1 VKLLTIELLT
11 LPRCNAAIMLCSFAG
26 SLMVLLLVYIGIA
39 LGVSFLCSV
48 LEAVLLSVTPSYIA
62 AEERNGS
69 RNGVLW
75 RGYKTDI
82 DRPLAAI
89 LSLNTIAHTVGAAG
103 AGAQA
108 TMLFG
113 EVYFGL
119 ISAVLTL
126 LILVVSEIIPKTLG
140 ASYWRKLAPLCA
152 VTLRFVV
159 WTMYPLVVMAKG
171 ITQLMSRSAHTHS
184 ISREEFVAL
193 AEVAVSEGILDQEES
208 DAVTSLI
215 RFRSLQAKDVMTP
228 RLVIF
233 SLEESQ
239 HVNAVV
245 KTDEEIQF
253 SRIPIYN
260 GDADNITGYIRKDEL
275 MLAMI
280 RKPDAPLS
288 SLRRELLVVPET
300 LATSELMQNLIE
312 SRVQMA
318 LVVNEYGS
326 VMGLVTVEDLV
337 ETMLGM
343 QIVDETDT
351 TEHMQTLA
359 RELWA
364 KRARRLGVFD
374 DEKISA
380 AAGAS
385 TSEALP

>member
-1 VKLLTIELLT
+1 MRQSAIHFYADSAMILLFI
-11 LPRCNAAIMLCSFAG
+11 
-26 SLMVLLLVYIGIA
+26 YIAIA

-62 AEERNGS
+62 AEEERGHRNG
-69 RNGVLW
+69 RLW
-75 RGYKTDI
+75 RRYKTDV

-108 TMLFG
+108 TALFG
-113 EVYFGL
+113 EAYFGL

-126 LILVVSEIIPKTLG
+126 LILFVSEIIPKTLG
-140 ASYWRKLAPLCA
+140 ALFWRQLAPPCA
-152 VTLRFVV
+152 IILRFIM
-159 WTMYPLVVMAKG
+159 WSMTPLVAMAQVV
-171 ITQLMSRSAHTHS
+171 TRLLSRGAGSHS

-208 DAVTSLI
+208 SAVASLI
-215 RFRSLQAKDVMTP
+215 RFRSLQARDVMTP

-233 SLEESQ
+233 SVPESAS
-239 HVNAVV
+239 VKEVV
-245 KTDEEIQF
+245 EGNEAILF
-253 SRIPIYN
+253 SRIPVYA
-260 GDADNITGYIRKDEL
+260 DDPDNITGFIRKDEL
-275 MLAMI
+275 MLAMA
-280 RKPDAPLS
+280 RSPDSPLS
-288 SLRRELLVVPET
+288 SLRRELFVVPESLPT
-300 LATSELMQNLIE
+300 PELLKKLTEMRLQI
-312 SRVQMA
+312 A

-326 VMGLVTVEDLV
+326 VMGLVTMEDLV

-343 QIVDETDT
+343 EIVDETDT
-351 TEHMQTLA
+351 AVDMQALA

-380 AAGAS
+380 A
-385 TSEALP
+385 TSWQAPKTD

>member
-1 VKLLTIELLT
+1 MI
-11 LPRCNAAIMLCSFAG
+11 
-26 SLMVLLLVYIGIA
+26 LLLIYIGIA
-39 LGVSFLCSV
+39 LVVSFLCSV

-62 AEERNGS
+62 AEERRGH
-69 RNGVLW
+69 RNGRLW

-108 TMLFG
+108 TALFG
-113 EVYFGL
+113 EVYFGI

-126 LILVVSEIIPKTLG
+126 LILVISEIIPKTLG
-140 ASYWRKLAPLCA
+140 ALFWRKLAPLCA
-152 VTLRFVV
+152 VILRTVV
-159 WTMYPLVVMAKG
+159 WSMFPLVVMAKG
-171 ITQLMSRSAHTHS
+171 ITQLMARGEAAHS

-193 AEVAVSEGILDQEES
+193 AEVAVSEGILDQEEAN
-208 DAVTSLI
+208 AVTSLI
-215 RFRSLQAKDVMTP
+215 RFRSLQARDVMTP

-233 SLEESQ
+233 SLAEDAR
-239 HVNAVV
+239 VNTVV
-245 KTDEEIQF
+245 NSNSAILF
-253 SRIPIYN
+253 SRIPIYA

-275 MLAMI
+275 MQAMSQS
-280 RKPDAPLS
+280 PDAPLS

-300 LATSELMQNLIE
+300 LPTPDLLQNLIE
-312 SRVQMA
+312 TRVQMA
-318 LVVNEYGS
+318 LVINEYGS
-326 VMGLVTVEDLV
+326 VMGLVTVEDLI

-351 TEHMQTLA
+351 TENMQILA

-374 DEKISA
+374 DEKITA
-380 AAGAS
+380 ATGSNTAAS
-385 TSEALP
+385 GT

>member
-1 VKLLTIELLT
+1 MI
-11 LPRCNAAIMLCSFAG
+11 
-26 SLMVLLLVYIGIA
+26 LLLIYISIA
-39 LGVSFLCSV
+39 LGVSFVCSV

-62 AEERNGS
+62 AEESRGHRNGL
-69 RNGVLW
+69 LW

-108 TMLFG
+108 TSLFG

-119 ISAVLTL
+119 ISAGLTL
-126 LILVVSEIIPKTLG
+126 LILIISEIIPKTLG
-140 ASYWRKLAPLCA
+140 AIYWRKLAPPCA
-152 VTLRFVV
+152 VVLRFV
-159 WTMYPLVVMAKG
+159 TYSMYPLVIMAQG
-171 ITQLMSRSAHTHS
+171 ITQLLSRGASAHS

-208 DAVTSLI
+208 NAVTSLI
-215 RFRSLQAKDVMTP
+215 RFRSLQARDVMTP
-228 RLVIF
+228 RLVVF
-233 SLEESQ
+233 SLPEDASVASVME
-239 HVNAVV
+239 NNEA
-245 KTDEEIQF
+245 ILF
-253 SRIPIYN
+253 SRIPIYA

-275 MLAMI
+275 MLALA
-280 RKPDAPLS
+280 RSPEASLS
-288 SLRRELLVVPET
+288 SLRRDLFVVPET
-300 LATSELMQNLIE
+300 LPTPELLQKLIE
-312 SRVQMA
+312 MRVQMA

-326 VMGLVTVEDLV
+326 VMGLVTVEDLI

-351 TEHMQTLA
+351 TVNMQTLA

-380 AAGAS
+380 AAGS
-385 TSEALP
+385 NTP

>member
-1 VKLLTIELLT
+1 MTLLAS
-11 LPRCNAAIMLCSFAG
+11 NAAIKFFQHSGISMI
-26 SLMVLLLVYIGIA
+26 LLLVYIGIA
-39 LGVSFLCSV
+39 LSVSFLCSV

-62 AEERNGS
+62 AEERRGHK
-69 RNGVLW
+69 NGVLW
-75 RGYKTDI
+75 REYKTDI

-108 TMLFG
+108 TALFG
-113 EVYFGL
+113 EVYFGV

-126 LILVVSEIIPKTLG
+126 LILIVSEIIPKTLG
-140 ASYWRKLAPLCA
+140 ALYWRKLAPLCA
-152 VTLRFVV
+152 IILRGVM
-159 WTMYPLVVMAKG
+159 WSMYPLVLMAQG
-171 ITQLMSRSAHTHS
+171 ITKLLSHGDSAHS

-193 AEVAVSEGILDQEES
+193 AEVAVSEGILDQEEA

-215 RFRSLQAKDVMTP
+215 RFRSLQARDVMTP

-233 SLEESQ
+233 SLAEDANVKS
-239 HVNAVV
+239 VV
-245 KTDEEIQF
+245 ENNKAILF
-253 SRIPIYN
+253 SRIPIYA

-275 MLAMI
+275 MLALS
-280 RKPDAPLS
+280 REPDALLS
-288 SLRRELLVVPET
+288 TLKRELFVVPDS
-300 LATSELMQNLIE
+300 LPTSELLQNMIE
-312 SRVQMA
+312 MRAQMA

-326 VMGLVTVEDLV
+326 VMGLVTVEDLI

-351 TEHMQTLA
+351 NENMQTLA

-364 KRARRLGVFD
+364 KRARRLGFLD

-380 AAGAS
+380 AAGS
-385 TSEALP
+385 SPP

>member
-1 VKLLTIELLT
+1 MI
-11 LPRCNAAIMLCSFAG
+11 
-26 SLMVLLLVYIGIA
+26 LLLVYIGIA

-62 AEERNGS
+62 AEERRGS
-69 RNGVLW
+69 RNGMLW

-126 LILVVSEIIPKTLG
+126 LILIVSEIIPKTLG

-152 VTLRFVV
+152 GILRVVV
-159 WTMYPLVVMAKG
+159 WSMYPLVVMAKG

-233 SLEESQ
+233 SLEENTS
-239 HVNAVV
+239 V
-245 KTDEEIQF
+245 KAILDGDEDIPF
-253 SRIPIYN
+253 SRIPIYSE
-260 GDADNITGYIRKDEL
+260 DADNISGYIRKDEL
-275 MLAMI
+275 MQAMT
-280 RKPDAPLS
+280 RTPDAPLS
-288 SLRRELLVVPET
+288 SLRRDLLVVPET
-300 LATSELMQNLIE
+300 LLTSELLQNLIE
-312 SRVQMA
+312 TRVQMA

-326 VMGLVTVEDLV
+326 VMGLVTVEDLI
-337 ETMLGM
+337 ETMIGM

-380 AAGAS
+380 AAGANTPDS
-385 TSEALP
+385 KP